1 MKKYDIVTIGGATQD
16 ITFYTD
22 ELMVIDNPKKDP
34 LRKKLAAFEY
44 GAKIPVRE
52 IFVGRGGGATNTAST
67 FASLGLKAATLL
79 RVGNDKEGKA
89 VIADLKSKGIQTK
102 SRLAVKFVMAKL
114 QEYESLRDRLAQ
126 RLSLIEKEDQIKVA
140 FVGPEIMKDF
150 IDVVIRNHGLNL
162 VLDGSYKHWTDLKEV
177 SPGSFDI
184 VLLFD

>member
-1 MKKYDIVTIGGATQD
+1 METSDK
-16 ITFYTD
+16 TFQILD
-22 ELMVIDNPKKDP
+22 ALDRQEISNQ
-34 LRKKLAAFEY
+34 RQLAEHA
-44 GAKIPVRE
+44 GV
-52 IFVGRGGGATNTAST
+52 
-67 FASLGLKAATLL
+67 SLGQ
-79 RVGNDKEGKA
+79 VNF
-89 VIADLKSKGIQTK
+89 ILKSLLDKGLVKIGNFRKNPNKVRYMYLLTPKGIQTK

-162 VLDGSYKHWTDLKEV
+162 VLDGYYKHWTDLKEV